1 MTQVIVFLALVF
13 SVVIAIFAVQNTT
26 AVTVQFLT
34 FHADNVAVSVLVLI
48 SAALGALAML
58 LLGVARE
65 VPIRWRHRAVRQQL
79 SKTQARVAELEAA
92 QSAAAA
98 TPPTTPALTG
108 TTAGDTPPEPQP
120 LTGSSREEP
129 R

>member
-13 SVVIAIFAVQNTT
+13 SVVIATFAVQNTT

-58 LLGVARE
+58 LLGIARE
-65 VPIRWRHRAVRQQL
+65 VPIRWRHRTVRQQL
-79 SKTQARVAELEAA
+79 SKAQARVAELEAA
-92 QSAAAA
+92 QSAAATA
-98 TPPTTPALTG
+98 PTAAMPALTG
-108 TTAGDTPPEPQP
+108 STAGETAPPEPQP
-120 LTGSSREEP
+120 
-129 R
+129 